1 MAYNSSTGSLHVGD
15 LLNED
20 DEDTQVDFGYDSII
34 FRTNRL
40 ARLEVN
46 NSFVDISVHNGSSTG
61 LKLGGTLVTSTAAE
75 LNLLDGCNAG
85 TQVPSKA
92 VIYTTKKGISANSIT
107 GSHSVSSSMGI
118 TGSSL
123 QVGTY
128 GLTND
133 GRIAIN
139 TLTLGGTL
147 VTSTAAELN
156 LVDGS
161 SAGSAVASKAVIYD
175 AQKGIVAQSVT
186 GSVLSA
192 SATAFAGQIGIGTT
206 SPDHILHAKA
216 TSTDG
221 DAFIMAEVAGGG
233 DAEVGLMTKTP
244 SGQWIAGYAIQNSSA
259 WTLHQSAPTSG
270 ARISVIDGGN
280 VGIGT
285 TSPKVKLDVN
295 GSLTVSGSTIL
306 GDAGTDVIKIT
317 GDLTASNGILI
328 NVDNKSATFGAGSDL
343 DIYHDGSNS
352 NIKNSTG
359 HLIIN
364 NNATDKHIR
373 LQLGE
378 DTADT
383 AVQVRNNSNSSVW
396 GVDALGQ
403 VSGSG
408 TSIVHGDLTTNSN
421 FILEFGSKIPQ
432 YAVVTRVALV
442 VKTASNL
449 STHVANIRLGTVSG
463 RGADTDISGESLEIL
478 GAGASGTRSSDN
490 TSAAEDIDLKND
502 PKEVWINQDLGF
514 MTTDVYPYLCNAGT
528 GNGTTNSSTGT
539 VIAYI
544 EWIGLD

>member
-1 MAYNSSTGSLHVGD
+1 MAYNSTTGSLHVGD

-40 ARLEVN
+40 PRLTIGNSEVSASGN
-46 NSFVDISVHNGSSTG
+46 FKISGNTTAGGTNSAEHSIRGILDLPDHNGSNKG
-61 LKLGGTLVTSTAAE
+61 LELAGTLITSTAAE
-75 LNLLDGCNAG
+75 LNLVDGSSAG
-85 TQVPSKA
+85 TIVPSKA
-92 VIYTTKKGISANSIT
+92 VIYDAQKGITAVSLT
-107 GSHSVSSSMGI
+107 GSH
-118 TGSSL
+118 L
-123 QVGTY
+123 K
-128 GLTND
+128 
-133 GRIAIN
+133 
-139 TLTLGGTL
+139 LGGVT

-161 SAGSAVASKAVIYD
+161 GAGSAVASKAVIYD

-192 SATAFAGQIGIGTT
+192 SFNLLTA
-206 SPDHILHAKA
+206 
-216 TSTDG
+216 
-221 DAFIMAEVAGGG
+221 
-233 DAEVGLMTKTP
+233 
-244 SGQWIAGYAIQNSSA
+244 N
-259 WTLHQSAPTSG
+259 
-270 ARISVIDGGN
+270 
-280 VGIGT
+280 
-285 TSPKVKLDVN
+285 
-295 GSLTVSGSTIL
+295 
-306 GDAGTDVIKIT
+306 
-317 GDLTASNGILI
+317 LTASQGLLVNT
-328 NVDNKSATFGAGSDL
+328 DNKAATFGAGSDL
-343 DIYHDGSNS
+343 GIYHDGSNS
-352 NIKNSTG
+352 KIENTTG

-378 DTADT
+378 DNADT

-408 TSIVHGDLTTNSN
+408 TSIAHGDLTTNSN
-421 FILEFGSKIPQ
+421 FIQGSGRKYIFEEFIVRFADSTDNTVIVEFGSKIPQ

-449 STHVANIRLGTVSG
+449 STHVANIRFGTVSG
-463 RGADTDISGESLEIL
+463 RAADTNISGESLEIL

-490 TSAAEDIDLKND
+490 ASGAEDIDLKND

-514 MTTDVYPYLCNAGT
+514 MTADVYPYLCNAGT
-528 GNGTTNSSTGT
+528 GNGTTNSSAGT